1 MRPHLLSRPL
11 ALVGAFWFSYWFGTG
26 LDVVSVLGTVL
37 LIGLVTKNAILLLD
51 FVVREAQSMNLREA
65 LVEAAKLRLRPIL
78 MTTITVL
85 VISLPLILGIG
96 EGGELRKPLGVIV
109 LGGVLTGTLLTLF
122 VVPAVF
128 YLFERKRFERGERL
142 ISE

>member
-1 MRPHLLSRPL
+1 MSLK
-11 ALVGAFWFSYWFGTG
+11 
-26 LDVVSVLGTVL
+26 D
-37 LIGLVTKNAILLLD
+37 
-51 FVVREAQSMNLREA
+51 A
-65 LVEAAKLRLRPIL
+65 LVEAGSLRLRPIL

-85 VISLPLILGIG
+85 VISLPLILGLG

-128 YLFERKRFERGERL
+128 YIFERKRFESGVRMVDTGQGEPL
-142 ISE
+142 PALGD